1 MGIYSK
7 ELDEGDIEILEA
19 MIPSVREFFPL
30 HLPLHL
36 QSSNLP
42 MQQALIMCWAGKL
55 SAGSGPGLAVLT
67 DLINGCGC
75 S

>member
-1 MGIYSK
+1 MEESYGHIVNYCK

-36 QSSNLP
+36 QSSNYP
-42 MQQALIMCWAGKL
+42 ADA
-55 SAGSGPGLAVLT
+55 ADT
-67 DLINGCGC
+67 N
-75 S
+75 